1 MSFDISVMGNIDQI
15 NEFMIQRHI
24 QWEINPPSASHFGG
38 VWERLIRSVRKV
50 LYSVMHEQ
58 NIHLSDEG
66 LVTLFCEVESILN
79 GRPITEMSNDIS
91 DLNVLTPNSTISPT
105 FMFLFCFVHFCRA
118 CRIGKYSFRHLDQNK
133 SARY

>member
-1 MSFDISVMGNIDQI
+1 
-15 NEFMIQRHI
+15 MIQRHI

-66 LVTLFCEVESILN
+66 LCFYFALSIFAVPVELVSIPSAILTRIN
-79 GRPITEMSNDIS
+79 QLDIEFAS
-91 DLNVLTPNSTISPT
+91 I
-105 FMFLFCFVHFCRA
+105 FV
-118 CRIGKYSFRHLDQNK
+118 
-133 SARY
+133 

>member
-1 MSFDISVMGNIDQI
+1 
-15 NEFMIQRHI
+15 MIQRHI
-24 QWEINPPSASHFGG
+24 QWEFNPPSASHFGG

-91 DLNVLTPNSTISPT
+91 DLNVLTPNHLILQRTGESLPPGVFSK
-105 FMFLFCFVHFCRA
+105 FCLRTVKIEFFP
-118 CRIGKYSFRHLDQNK
+118 K
-133 SARY
+133 